1 MKKIIITGRRP
12 AATELNMAPL
22 IDMIFIL
29 LIFFLVT
36 TSFVNEAGLERKKP
50 QLSAKPPSQTEK
62 RTNVTLGI
70 MADNSIW
77 DQEEGRSIDIKSIRA
92 YIENF
97 LIEAPKGTVVVA
109 ADKDSQIGTVVK
121 VMDYCRLAGVKELSV
136 APMTRGENR

>member
-50 QLSAKPPSQTEK
+50 QLSAKQTQTEK

-77 DQEEGRSIDIKSIRA
+77 DQEDGRSIDIKSVRA

-97 LIEAPKGTVVVA
+97 LLDAPKGTVVVA
-109 ADKDSQIGTVVK
+109 ADKDSQIGTVIK

-136 APMTRGENR
+136 ARMTKTENR

>member
-12 AATELNMAPL
+12 PATGINMAPL

-50 QLSAKPPSQTEK
+50 QPSPPRQTEIKK
-62 RTNVTLGI
+62 RTNVTLGV

-77 DQEEGRSIDIKSIRA
+77 DQEERKSIDIKSIRA

-109 ADKDSQIGTVVK
+109 ADKDSQIGVVVK
-121 VMDYCRLAGVKELSV
+121 VMDSCRLAGVKNLSV
-136 APMTRGENR
+136 APMTSRGN

>member
-1 MKKIIITGRRP
+1 MKMIIITGRRP

-36 TSFVNEAGLERKKP
+36 TSFVNEAGLERKQP
-50 QLSAKPPSQTEK
+50 QPSMKPSQTEK

-77 DQEEGRSIDIKSIRA
+77 DSEEGRSIDIKSVRA

-97 LIEAPKGTVVVA
+97 LVEAPKGTVVIA
-109 ADKDSQIGTVVK
+109 ADKDSLIGTVVK
-121 VMDYCRLAGVKELSV
+121 VMDSCRLAGVMNMSV
-136 APMTRGENR
+136 APMTSGGDR

>member
-50 QLSAKPPSQTEK
+50 QLSMKQSPTEK
-62 RTNVTLGI
+62 KTNVTLGI

-77 DQEEGRSIDIKSIRA
+77 DQDSGRSIDIKSVRA

-97 LIEAPKGTVVVA
+97 LIEAPKGTVVIA
-109 ADKDSQIGTVVK
+109 ADKDSLIGTVVK
-121 VMDYCRLAGVKELSV
+121 VMDSCRLAGVMNMSV
-136 APMTRGENR
+136 APMTSGGDR

>member
-36 TSFVNEAGLERKKP
+36 TSFVNEAGLERKRP
-50 QLSAKPPSQTEK
+50 QQSMTQSQTDK

-70 MADNSIW
+70 MADNSII
-77 DQEEGRSIDIKSIRA
+77 DQEDGRSIDIKSVRA

-97 LIEAPKGTVVVA
+97 LLEAPKGTVVVA
-109 ADKDSQIGTVVK
+109 ADKDSQIGTVIK
-121 VMDYCRLAGVKELSV
+121 VMDNVRLAGVKELSV
-136 APMTRGENR
+136 APMTKTENR

>member
-12 AATELNMAPL
+12 APTELNMAPL

-50 QLSAKPPSQTEK
+50 QPSNKVNPQTEK

-77 DQEEGRSIDIKSIRA
+77 DQEERRSIHIKSVRA

-97 LIEAPKGTVVVA
+97 LIEAPKGTVVIA
-109 ADKDSQIGTVVK
+109 ADKDSQIGIVVK
-121 VMDYCRLAGVKELSV
+121 VMDACRLAGVKNLSV
-136 APMTRGENR
+136 APMTTVGG

>member
-1 MKKIIITGRRP
+1 MKKIISTGRRP
-12 AATELNMAPL
+12 PATGINMAPL

-50 QLSAKPPSQTEK
+50 QPSTSEKKVEK
-62 RTNVTLGI
+62 RTNVTLGV

-77 DQEEGRSIDIKSIRA
+77 DQEEGRSIDIKSVRA

-97 LIEAPKGTVVVA
+97 LIDAPKGTVVVA

-121 VMDYCRLAGVKELSV
+121 VMDSCRLAGVQNLSV
-136 APMTRGENR
+136 APMTSRVN

>member
-50 QLSAKPPSQTEK
+50 QPSMKQSKTEK
-62 RTNVTLGI
+62 KTNVTLGV

-77 DQEEGRSIDIKSIRA
+77 DQEEGRSIDIKSVRA

-97 LIEAPKGTVVVA
+97 LLDAPKGTVVVA

-121 VMDYCRLAGVKELSV
+121 VMDNCRLAGVKNLSV
-136 APMTRGENR
+136 APMTSGGNR

>member
-36 TSFVNEAGLERKKP
+36 TSFVNEAGLERKRP
-50 QLSAKPPSQTEK
+50 QPSMKQSQIEK

-77 DQEEGRSIDIKSIRA
+77 DSEEGKSIDIKSVRA

-97 LIEAPKGTVVVA
+97 LVEAPKGTVVVA
-109 ADKDSQIGTVVK
+109 ADKDSQIGTVIK
-121 VMDYCRLAGVKELSV
+121 VMDNVRLAGVKELSV
-136 APMTRGENR
+136 APMTKTENR

>member
-50 QLSAKPPSQTEK
+50 EPSMKQSETEK
-62 RTNVTLGI
+62 RTNITLGI

-77 DQEEGRSIDIKSIRA
+77 DQDERRSINIKSVRA

-97 LIEAPKGTVVVA
+97 LIEAPKGTVVIA
-109 ADKDSQIGTVVK
+109 ADKDSQIGTVVR
-121 VMDYCRLAGVKELSV
+121 VMDSCRLAGVQNLSV
-136 APMTRGENR
+136 APMTSGGE

>member
-36 TSFVNEAGLERKKP
+36 TSFVDESGLERKKP
-50 QLSAKPPSQTEK
+50 MLSGTPPKTEK
-62 RTNVTLGI
+62 RTNITLGV
-70 MADNSIW
+70 MADNSIV
-77 DQEEGRSIDIKSIRA
+77 DADTRRSIDIRAVRA

-97 LIEAPKGTVVVA
+97 LIEVPKGTVVIA
-109 ADKDSQIGTVVK
+109 ADKDSQIGYVVR
-121 VMDYCRLAGVKELSV
+121 VLDSCRLAGVQNVSV
-136 APMTRGENR
+136 APMTSEE

>member
-50 QLSAKPPSQTEK
+50 QPSTKQSQTEK

-77 DQEEGRSIDIKSIRA
+77 DQEEGRSISIKSVRA

-121 VMDYCRLAGVKELSV
+121 VMDSCRLAGVQNLSV
-136 APMTRGENR
+136 APMTGGGDR

>member
-50 QLSAKPPSQTEK
+50 EPSMKQSETEK
-62 RTNVTLGI
+62 RTNITLGI

-77 DQEEGRSIDIKSIRA
+77 DQDERRSINIKSVRA

-97 LIEAPKGTVVVA
+97 LIEAPKGTVVIA

-121 VMDYCRLAGVKELSV
+121 VMDSCRLAGVQNLSV
-136 APMTRGENR
+136 APMTSGGE